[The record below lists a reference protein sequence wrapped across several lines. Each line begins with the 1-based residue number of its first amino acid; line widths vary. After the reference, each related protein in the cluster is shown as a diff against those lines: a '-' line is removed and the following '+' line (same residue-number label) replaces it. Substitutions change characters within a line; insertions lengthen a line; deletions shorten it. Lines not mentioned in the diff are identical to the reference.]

1 MALYAIGD
9 LHLSFEADKPMDV
22 FGKAWTGYV
31 DKLRQGLSCLGPEDT
46 TVLLGDL
53 SWSMDLDRARADFAF
68 INGLP
73 GRKIILKGNHDYWW
87 TTASKFYKFCAEQGF
102 SDLWVLNNNCYWFGD
117 TAICGTRG
125 WFFEEEKGSTH
136 DEKILNR
143 ELIRLE
149 SSLRQAGEREKICFL
164 HYPPVY
170 RGYRCQPIL
179 DLLHRY
185 EVKQC
190 WYGHLHSESHR
201 LAVTGDFEGIDFRL
215 VSADYVNFTPIL
227 VKSCD
232 NSWENS

>member
-1 MALYAIGD
+1 MLYAIGD

-22 FGKAWTGYV
+22 FGRLWTGYV
-31 DKLRQGLSCLGPEDT
+31 DKLREGLSVIGPEDT

-53 SWSMDLDRARADFAF
+53 SWSMDLNRAREDFAF
-68 INGLP
+68 INAIP

-87 TTASKFYKFCAEQGF
+87 TTATKFCKFCREQGF
-102 SDLWVLNNNCYWFGD
+102 SDLWILNNNCYEYGEL
-117 TAICGTRG
+117 AICGTRG
-125 WFFEEEKGSTH
+125 WFFEEEKGGAH

-149 SSLRQAGEREKICFL
+149 SSLKAAGEKEKLVFL

-170 RGYRCQPIL
+170 RGYLCRPIL

-185 EVKQC
+185 GVKRC

-215 VSADYVNFTPIL
+215 AAADYTDFKPIA
-227 VKSCD
+227 VKTS
-232 NSWENS
+232 ENS

>member
-1 MALYAIGD
+1 MLYAIGD
-9 LHLSFEADKPMDV
+9 LHLSFEANKPMDV
-22 FGKAWTGYV
+22 FGRLWTGYV
-31 DKLRQGLSCLGPEDT
+31 DKLREGLSVIGPEDT

-53 SWSMDLDRARADFAF
+53 SWSMDLNRAREDFAF
-68 INGLP
+68 INAIP

-87 TTASKFYKFCAEQGF
+87 TTATKFYKFCREQGF
-102 SDLWVLNNNCYWFGD
+102 SDLWILNNNCYEYGEL
-117 TAICGTRG
+117 AICGTRG
-125 WFFEEEKGSTH
+125 WFFEEEKGGAH

-149 SSLRQAGEREKICFL
+149 SSLKAAGEREKLVFL

-170 RGYRCQPIL
+170 RGYLCRPIL

-185 EVKQC
+185 GVKRC

-215 VSADYVNFTPIL
+215 AAADYTDFKPIA
-227 VKSCD
+227 VKTS
-232 NSWENS
+232 ENS